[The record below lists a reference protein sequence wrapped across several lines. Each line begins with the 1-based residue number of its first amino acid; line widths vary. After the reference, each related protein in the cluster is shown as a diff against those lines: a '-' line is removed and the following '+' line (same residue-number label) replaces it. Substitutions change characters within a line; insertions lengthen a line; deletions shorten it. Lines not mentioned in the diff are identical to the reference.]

1 MPGPVRLKLRI
12 PAIDLSLAGATL
24 ALIVIGLLT
33 VYSATSVPGAH
44 EGLWI
49 KQLQWAALAI
59 LAAWIAA
66 AVPYRVYEAL
76 AWPFYGVSLLLLV
89 AVLLVGTTA
98 MGAKRWLDLGP
109 IHFQPSELAKIAT
122 VLLLARLLDDPDR
135 DLRRIRYWPP
145 PQLI

>member
-89 AVLLVGTTA
+89 AVLVMGTTA
-98 MGAKRWLDLGP
+98 MGRSEE
-109 IHFQPSELAKIAT
+109 HTSELQSLRHL
-122 VLLLARLLDDPDR
+122 VCRLLLEIKELYSRGS
-135 DLRRIRYWPP
+135 ISSYVYRYVFGW
-145 PQLI
+145 I